1 MSLATVGSERWRS
14 ETRVVACRVILRDP
28 VHGLIAFEGVAERV
42 VRSILDTSEVQRL
55 RRVRQLGLAS
65 LVFPGAE
72 HTRFS
77 HAIGAAHVMQALLQ
91 RIDECSDELPPD
103 QRLDEEARA
112 EALAAALLHDAGH
125 GPFSHLFEEVLPHA
139 KHHEFWT
146 RDILLDP
153 STEVHQ
159 TLEGISRGMAE
170 RVAGLLNGS
179 YRLDYLCQ
187 SVAGTLDVDRAD
199 YLLRDS
205 HMTGVRYGLYDLD
218 WLLQALTFACIDG
231 RWVLAVQGRKG
242 LPPVESFFLGRHF
255 MYQQVYHHKA
265 TRAAEALV
273 RAIFSRV
280 SELIFEGNPPDPL
293 LPAFRA
299 AALGESLSLDEYLR
313 MDDAELLTCLAAW
326 EHGPDATLAKLSRRL
341 RCRELP
347 KTVPLPEHRREQWQ
361 AALDTA
367 KRIVDS
373 RGHRSDLSVWLD
385 IAEDVPYQEPTDGS
399 SDGLW
404 VTLRHQP
411 LQRLG
416 DASFLLGQLRNK
428 RIQRPRLIFPAEF
441 RDDVLAALRLVLE

>member
-1 MSLATVGSERWRS
+1 M
-14 ETRVVACRVILRDP
+14 ILRDP
-28 VHGLIAFEGVAERV
+28 VHGLMAFEGIAERV
-42 VRSILDTSEVQRL
+42 VRSLLDTREVQRL

-72 HTRFS
+72 HTRFA
-77 HAIGAAHVMQALLQ
+77 HAIGTAHVMQALQ
-91 RIDECSDELPPD
+91 DRIDACSNELPSE

-112 EALAAALLHDAGH
+112 DGLAAALLHDLGH

-139 KHHEFWT
+139 KHHEQWT

-159 TLEGISRGMAE
+159 TLESISSGMSK
-170 RVAGLLNGS
+170 RVTGLLSGD
-179 YRLDYLCQ
+179 YRLGYLSH
-187 SVAGTLDVDRAD
+187 SVSGTLDVDRAD

-218 WLLQALTFACIDG
+218 WLLHALAFACVEG

-265 TRAAEALV
+265 TRAADALV
-273 RAIFSRV
+273 RAIFMRV
-280 SELIFEGNPPDPL
+280 SELILEGAPPDPL

-299 AALGESLSLDEYLR
+299 AALGESISVEEYLR
-313 MDDAELLTCLAAW
+313 MDDAELLTCLSAW
-326 EHGPDATLAKLSRRL
+326 EQGRDPTLADLSKRL
-341 RCRELP
+341 RGRQLP
-347 KTVPLPEHRREQWQ
+347 KTVPLPEHRPDLWNRALERARE
-361 AALDTA
+361 
-367 KRIVDS
+367 VVSS
-373 RGHRSDLSVWLD
+373 RGHRTDLSVWLD
-385 IAEDVPYQEPTDGS
+385 LAEDVPYREPTDGS
-399 SDGLW
+399 AEGLW

-428 RIQRPRLIFPAEF
+428 RIERPRLIFPAEY
-441 RDDVLAALRLVLE
+441 RSEVLAALHDVLD

>member
-1 MSLATVGSERWRS
+1 M
-14 ETRVVACRVILRDP
+14 ILRDP
-28 VHGLIAFEGVAERV
+28 VHGLIAFEGMAERV
-42 VRSILDTSEVQRL
+42 IRSLIDTREVQRL

-77 HAIGAAHVMQALLQ
+77 HAIGAAHVMQALQ
-91 RIDECSDELPPD
+91 HRIDACSEELPAD
-103 QRLDEEARA
+103 QRLDDEARA
-112 EALAAALLHDAGH
+112 EGLAAALLHDLGH

-139 KHHEFWT
+139 KHHEIWT
-146 RDILLDP
+146 QEILLDP
-153 STEVHQ
+153 CTEVHRA
-159 TLEGISRGMAE
+159 LESISSGMAE
-170 RVAGLLNGS
+170 RVTALLSGN
-179 YRLDYLCQ
+179 YRLGYLSQ
-187 SVAGTLDVDRAD
+187 SVSGTLDVDRAD

-218 WLLQALTFACIDG
+218 WLLQALCFACVND

-242 LPPVESFFLGRHF
+242 LPPAESFFLGRHF

-273 RAIFSRV
+273 RAIFMRV
-280 SELIFEGNPPDPL
+280 SELIFDGAPPDPL

-313 MDDAELLTCLAAW
+313 MDDAELLACLSAW
-326 EHGPDATLAKLSRRL
+326 EHRGDPTLADLSRRL

-347 KTVPLPEHRREQWQ
+347 KTMPLPENRRDRWAEAQSR
-361 AALDTA
+361 AEGIVTA
-367 KRIVDS
+367 
-373 RGHRSDLSVWLD
+373 GGMRSDLTVWLD
-385 IAEDVPYQEPTDGS
+385 VAEDVPYQEPTDGS
-399 SDGLW
+399 TDGMW

-428 RIQRPRLIFPAEF
+428 RIEHPRLIFPTEF
-441 RDDVLAALRLVLE
+441 REPVLAAMHQVLD

>member
-1 MSLATVGSERWRS
+1 
-14 ETRVVACRVILRDP
+14 VILRDP
-28 VHGLIAFEGVAERV
+28 VHGLIAFDGMAERV
-42 VRSILDTSEVQRL
+42 VRSLLDTREVQRL

-77 HAIGAAHVMQALLQ
+77 HAIGAAHVMQALQ
-91 RIDECSDELPPD
+91 HRIDDCSGELPPE
-103 QRLDEEARA
+103 QRLDDEARA
-112 EALAAALLHDAGH
+112 DALAAALLHDLGH

-139 KHHEFWT
+139 KHHEQWT
-146 RDILLDP
+146 RDILLDS

-159 TLEGISRGMAE
+159 TLESISSGMSE
-170 RVAGLLNGS
+170 RVTDLLSGN
-179 YRLDYLCQ
+179 YRLGYLSH
-187 SVAGTLDVDRAD
+187 SVSGTLDVDRAD

-218 WLLQALTFACIDG
+218 WLLHALTFACVEG

-265 TRAAEALV
+265 TRAADALV
-273 RAIFSRV
+273 RAIFMRV
-280 SELIFEGNPPDPL
+280 SELILEGTPPDPL

-299 AALGESLSLDEYLR
+299 AALGEPISVDAYLR
-313 MDDAELLTCLAAW
+313 MDDAELLTCLSAW
-326 EHGPDATLAKLSRRL
+326 EHGSDPTLASFSRRL

-347 KTVPLPEHRREQWQ
+347 KTVPLPDHRPDLWRE
-361 AALDTA
+361 ALERTRELVGA
-367 KRIVDS
+367 KGLRT
-373 RGHRSDLSVWLD
+373 DLTVWLD
-385 IAEDVPYQEPTDGS
+385 NADDVPYPEPTDDS
-399 SDGLW
+399 PDGLW
-404 VTLRHQP
+404 VTLRLQP

-428 RIQRPRLIFPAEF
+428 RIDRPRLIFPGEY
-441 RDDVLAALRLVLE
+441 RDEVLSVIQDILG

>member
-1 MSLATVGSERWRS
+1 M
-14 ETRVVACRVILRDP
+14 
-28 VHGLIAFEGVAERV
+28 AFEGIAERV
-42 VRSILDTSEVQRL
+42 VRSLLDTREVQRL

-72 HTRFS
+72 HTRFA
-77 HAIGAAHVMQALLQ
+77 HAIGTAHVMQALQ
-91 RIDECSDELPPD
+91 DRIDACSDELPSE

-112 EALAAALLHDAGH
+112 DGLAAALLHDLGH

-139 KHHEFWT
+139 KHHEQWT

-159 TLEGISRGMAE
+159 TLESISRGMSQ
-170 RVAGLLNGS
+170 RVTGLLSGD
-179 YRLDYLCQ
+179 YRLGYLSH
-187 SVAGTLDVDRAD
+187 SVSGTLDVDRAD

-218 WLLQALTFACIDG
+218 WLLHALAFACVEG

-265 TRAAEALV
+265 TRAADALV
-273 RAIFSRV
+273 RAIFMRV
-280 SELIFEGNPPDPL
+280 SELILEGAPPDPL

-299 AALGESLSLDEYLR
+299 AALGESISVEEYLR
-313 MDDAELLTCLAAW
+313 MDDAELLTCLSAW
-326 EHGPDATLAKLSRRL
+326 EHGTDRTLADLSKRL
-341 RCRELP
+341 RGRELP
-347 KTVPLPEHRREQWQ
+347 KTVPLPEHRPDLWNRGLERAREVV
-361 AALDTA
+361 A
-367 KRIVDS
+367 S
-373 RGHRSDLSVWLD
+373 RGGRTDLSVWLD
-385 IAEDVPYQEPTDGS
+385 RAEDVPYREPTDGS
-399 SDGLW
+399 AEGLW

-428 RIQRPRLIFPAEF
+428 RIERPRLIFPAEY
-441 RDDVLAALRLVLE
+441 RSEVLAALHDVLD